1 MQSLGALPLT
11 TKKEC
16 ISKMFET
23 SNEGYETYL
32 RKRQNIIARIDEIDA
47 ILDIDEAMTR
57 DDYDFMVQVYAG
69 EHLGEGLTEKQI
81 ARMLAEDQTYY
92 MTKGQAKVVQE
103 VIKNYQDML
112 MIPENVRD
120 IVKGTFKSIP
130 LVVKQYV
137 YSPKNAIEPI
147 APPIQPSKDFLGLIS
162 ENLCL
167 PKATPVK

>member
-1 MQSLGALPLT
+1 
-11 TKKEC
+11 
-16 ISKMFET
+16 MFET

-32 RKRQNIIARIDEIDA
+32 RKRQNIIARMDEIDA

-120 IVKGTFKSIP
+120 
-130 LVVKQYV
+130 VVSLEDLLYGKQ
-137 YSPKNAIEPI
+137 NAVEI
-147 APPIQPSKDFLGLIS
+147 KDKYWGLIDEYYHTLKDSGLNSTDAKQVIAQTIFGS
-162 ENLCL
+162 E
-167 PKATPVK
+167 